1 MNETFIPR
9 CVRLNKINKEK
20 LMNDERI
27 LNDIMQEL
35 PVDKISK
42 QQQITALL
50 SYIAL
55 GGSILSL
62 GSIFYLYFNGEPVPP
77 ECMNDSVYN
86 TIVETCN
93 KLFTT
98 YWKKEER
105 TSCEIEIDNFNT
117 ANTEY
122 YEGLQQ
128 LTNTF
133 IITSVIAGV
142 NKIAQISRWVKNHFS
157 QSSCSVQGGRRRRR
171 NTKHKHTKHKHT
183 KHKHTKHKHTK
194 HKHRRNIKSHRKKT
208 YRK

>member
-1 MNETFIPR
+1 MNKTFIPR

-27 LNDIMQEL
+27 LNDIMQEI

-98 YWKKEER
+98 YWKNEER

-128 LTNTF
+128 LANTF

-142 NKIAQISRWVKNHFS
+142 NKIAKISRWVKNHFS

-171 NTKHKHTKHKHT
+171 NTKRRHRHTKHRQRRNT
-183 KHKHTKHKHTK
+183 KS
-194 HKHRRNIKSHRKKT
+194 HRSNIKSHRNKI